1 MKNRAIWKERGS
13 ETERQKRRH
22 LRILCDT
29 LVEKYPSNTQ
39 HKHPEALTLQPETLP
54 NQPHTLA
61 FHRVPKVLIGVCLLA
76 SICVPVGDRSAKCLN
91 Q

>member
-29 LVEKYPSNTQ
+29 LVEKYTSNTQ
-39 HKHPEALTLQPETLP
+39 HKHPEALTLQPEKLP
-54 NQPHTLA
+54 NTDTHVSLPS
-61 FHRVPKVLIGVCLLA
+61 G
-76 SICVPVGDRSAKCLN
+76 AKGAHWSVFTCIHLCACW
-91 Q
+91 